1 MTSIAPASRTA
12 LTWPHILT
20 ADVRRLRTLR
30 STWWF
35 TAAVVVLTVLAGATP
50 ALGVAVG
57 ALDGSTGDVGA
68 LGGSLSGISVAQ
80 LVVAAFAVLSVT
92 AEYATGAVT
101 TTFMAVPRRR
111 AVVLAR
117 AAVVTAGVLALS
129 LVLVFGTFAVAHALL
144 GSAGVDLPLTAPGV
158 VRSLAGAAL
167 YLGVVGALATAA
179 GWLLR
184 STVGA
189 LAAVVGLFQFLPV
202 ITFFLPAAIAR
213 AVLPWLPSSAANA
226 LMEPHPAPGLLPAWA
241 AAAALVGYAAV
252 ALALAVVT
260 VRRRDL

>member
-1 MTSIAPASRTA
+1 
-12 LTWPHILT
+12 
-20 ADVRRLRTLR
+20 
-30 STWWF
+30 
-35 TAAVVVLTVLAGATP
+35 
-50 ALGVAVG
+50 VAVG

-144 GSAGVDLPLTAPGV
+144 GSAGV